1 MKITIW
7 IRGDAKG
14 GRTMRVEAKY
24 ENLDDPRIQNFG
36 NKLVKALQAG
46 GEMTNE

>member
-7 IRGDAKG
+7 ILGDAKG

-36 NKLVKALQAG
+36 NKLMKALQG
-46 GEMTNE
+46 SGERINE